1 MMIPSD
7 LGFSFT
13 GLVLLLP
20 FLVLIIYAI
29 VKIRNAD
36 PSKRRKYVAIAI
48 SVVLIV
54 SVSTIVILNLPP
66 VRRIELDI
74 TLNFRSNSTNA
85 DSTHQYH
92 WDAPGIQIG
101 DYGIL
106 INWNNE
112 GYAEA
117 HSYGTGVL
125 NELLLDR
132 AVETFNMQ
140 WTEIEAFANS
150 TWTLLMDFFVGAVF
164 NGQLVLRGNNQSA
177 QVDNF
182 GITGTDFSSILLEG
196 LDALGIEE
204 LEVYMDISFKIK
216 ASVLRSCF
224 REIST
229 DFQIV
234 DDIELAANNIAFGVI
249 S

>member
-1 MMIPSD
+1 
-7 LGFSFT
+7 
-13 GLVLLLP
+13 
-20 FLVLIIYAI
+20 
-29 VKIRNAD
+29 
-36 PSKRRKYVAIAI
+36 
-48 SVVLIV
+48 
-54 SVSTIVILNLPP
+54 
-66 VRRIELDI
+66 
-74 TLNFRSNSTNA
+74 
-85 DSTHQYH
+85 
-92 WDAPGIQIG
+92 
-101 DYGIL
+101 
-106 INWNNE
+106 
-112 GYAEA
+112 
-117 HSYGTGVL
+117 
-125 NELLLDR
+125 
-132 AVETFNMQ
+132 MQ